1 MAQYDSP
8 SEDFPDGTVL
18 PQPVHA
24 GTLITAI
31 PALLGF
37 VPESSLIVLA
47 YRGDNTIIATMSSM
61 MAPAPG
67 TPAVPILANVPV
79 MTTVSI

>member
-1 MAQYDSP
+1 M
-8 SEDFPDGTVL
+8 
-18 PQPVHA
+18 HA

-47 YRGDNTIIATMSSM
+47 YRGDNTIIATMRYDLLLRADGRPSRVTVHDRRDRESM
-61 MAPAPG
+61 PRIRCRG
-67 TPAVPILANVPV
+67 DRGGDRR
-79 MTTVSI
+79 